1 MFHCT
6 SNEAE
11 CPNRR
16 VCCVKRPAEKT
27 MPELDQQKQ
36 QCLVAMETLD
46 RSSPELWPEPMP
58 GMSGFA
64 QHLRASSATDK
75 QPSWKQPPDAHDML
89 LVQRYSQ
96 MPLSPLIDELRS
108 LYDFAY
114 NLGLE
119 EAKEMTRGKY
129 LNIFTRNTKKP
140 SD

>member
-1 MFHCT
+1 M
-6 SNEAE
+6 SSEAE
-11 CPNRR
+11 CPDQS
-16 VCCVKRPAEKT
+16 VYYIICPAEKT

-64 QHLRASSATDK
+64 QHIRATSATDK

-96 MPLSPLIDELRS
+96 MPLPPLLDELKS

-119 EAKEMTRGKY
+119 ESKEMTRGKY
-129 LNIFTRNTKKP
+129 LNIFTRNTNK
-140 SD
+140 SSE

>member
-1 MFHCT
+1 MP
-6 SNEAE
+6 NEAE
-11 CPNRR
+11 CPDRR
-16 VCCVKRPAEKT
+16 VYCVKCQAEKT

-64 QHLRASSATDK
+64 QHIRASNATDK
-75 QPSWKQPPDAHDML
+75 QPAWKQPPDAHDML

-96 MPLSPLIDELRS
+96 MQLNPLLDELKS

-129 LNIFTRNTKKP
+129 INIFTRNTNKS